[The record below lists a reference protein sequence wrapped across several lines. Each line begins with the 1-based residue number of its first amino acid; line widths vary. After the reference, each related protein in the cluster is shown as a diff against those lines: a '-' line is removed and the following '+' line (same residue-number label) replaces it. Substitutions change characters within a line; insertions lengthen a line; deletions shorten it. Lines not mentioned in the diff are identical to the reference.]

1 MKKFILISAVSVA
14 ITGCTVARIMA
25 PTLLSG
31 GVASYLTLQDKE
43 NIELTLN
50 ESLDDTLGVTP
61 ANTESTSEPDPQVAE
76 TETTPEPAPEV
87 TESETISEQDPEAA
101 ETETTPEPAPEVAE
115 TETTPEPAPEV
126 AKKQDLER
134 TMAWCSGN
142 KDRNQNTEEVQCG
155 DKNKIVVTVKSSAET
170 KKKEQSDSKWLAC
183 RSSKTEVIIPPNGEV
198 KTETQTVCK
207 GQDGKWHGV

>member
-1 MKKFILISAVSVA
+1 MKKFILISTVSMA

-31 GVASYLTLQDKE
+31 GVASYLTLQDEE

-76 TETTPEPAPEV
+76 TETIPEPAPEV
-87 TESETISEQDPEAA
+87 D
-101 ETETTPEPAPEVAE
+101 E

-170 KKKEQSDSKWLAC
+170 EKKEQPNSKWLAC
-183 RSSKTEVIIPPNGEV
+183 RSSKTEVIIPPNGDL